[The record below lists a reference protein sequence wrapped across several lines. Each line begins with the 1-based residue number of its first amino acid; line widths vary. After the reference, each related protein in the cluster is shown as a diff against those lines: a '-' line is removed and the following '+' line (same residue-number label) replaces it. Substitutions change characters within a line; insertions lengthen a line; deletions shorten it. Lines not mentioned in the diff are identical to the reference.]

1 MKKQDIEN
9 YINNSQYKWEHT
21 TGKMIKCDKWAT
33 LIGKWWVEVIID
45 DIMNI
50 ASVMVCD
57 DTKEYRTM
65 PPTIEI
71 KSIEQ
76 FDGII
81 KQIEEGKGV

>member
-1 MKKQDIEN
+1 MIKQDIEK

-21 TGKMIKCDKWAT
+21 KGKTIKCDKWAT
-33 LIGKWWVEVIID
+33 LIGKWWVEILID
-45 DIMNI
+45 SMNF
-50 ASVMVCD
+50 ASVMVVD
-57 DTKEYRTM
+57 DTREYLTM

-81 KQIEEGKGV
+81 KQVEQGKGV